1 MNLLDKRYAST
12 VSSEF
17 EPSGRRICGIAD
29 ALQLIGD
36 RWALLAI
43 RELGFGVTRF
53 NDIQARTGAPRASLA
68 ARLRELEDAGLIE
81 RLRYSSHPPR
91 DEYVLTPAGR
101 DLGPVLRELRA
112 WGERYAS
119 SGPSADRTAAPPS
132 TGGTTSRT
140 RG

>member
-1 MNLLDKRYAST
+1 

-17 EPSGRRICGIAD
+17 EPNGRRVCPIAD

-53 NDIQARTGAPRASLA
+53 NDIQTSTGAPRASLA
-68 ARLRELEDAGLIE
+68 ARLRELEDAGLVE
-81 RLRYSSHPPR
+81 RRRYNLRPPR
-91 DEYVLTPAGR
+91 DEYVLTLAGR
-101 DLGPVLRELRA
+101 ELGPVLRELRA

-119 SGPSADRTAAPPS
+119 PRPPAN
-132 TGGTTSRT
+132 TQ
-140 RG
+140 

>member
-1 MNLLDKRYAST
+1 MNLLDEEYTST

-17 EPSGRRICGIAD
+17 EPTGRRICGIAD

-53 NDIQARTGAPRASLA
+53 NDIQTRTGAPRASLA

-81 RLRYSSHPPR
+81 RRRYSSHPPR
-91 DEYVLTPAGR
+91 DEYVLTPAGC

-119 SGPSADRTAAPPS
+119 SGPSASGSPP
-132 TGGTTSRT
+132 
-140 RG
+140 